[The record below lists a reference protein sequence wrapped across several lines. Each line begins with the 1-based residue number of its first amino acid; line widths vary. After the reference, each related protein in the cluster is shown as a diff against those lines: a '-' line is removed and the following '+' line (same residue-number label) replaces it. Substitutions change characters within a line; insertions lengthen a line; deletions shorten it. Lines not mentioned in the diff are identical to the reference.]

1 MHESGGPGWRITMDT
16 SGPMLIALYLRDVA
30 GLDGAG
36 RPLLSHAAPKVRHAD
51 HTHLT
56 AEVGGVHAL
65 KTEWE
70 AWWDKLLK
78 SYPKPAL
85 ELAPP
90 SFHAFGNSPALQRV
104 LQAHFGAALGWAEDR
119 IEEYSKIEA
128 IRETNGMTQVLNEM
142 VEDRL
147 LEVGRSSRD
156 FDLTIIELPL
166 NEPRAWYLEPSTMI
180 MSHKLLSEPEM
191 FRSYV
196 QPVVE
201 ILA

>member
-36 RPLLSHAAPKVRHAD
+36 KPMLSHAAPKIRHAD
-51 HTHLT
+51 HSHLT
-56 AEVGGVHAL
+56 SDVGGISAL

-70 AWWDKLLK
+70 AWWEKLVK
-78 SYPKPAL
+78 SYPEPAQ

-90 SFHAFGNSPALQRV
+90 SFKAFGNSPALQRV
-104 LQAHFGAALGWAEDR
+104 LQAHFGAALAWATDR
-119 IEEYSKIEA
+119 IDEYADLEA
-128 IRETNGMTQVLNEM
+128 AREANGVTSVLNEL

-147 LEVGRSSRD
+147 LEVGRGSRD

-166 NEPRAWYLEPSTMI
+166 TEPRAWYLEPSTI
-180 MSHKLLSEPEM
+180 FMSHRLLSQPDV

-201 ILA
+201 LLA

>member
-1 MHESGGPGWRITMDT
+1 MHDTGGPGWHITMDT

-30 GLDGAG
+30 GLAGAG
-36 RPLLSHAAPKVRHAD
+36 KPSLSHASPKIRQAD

-56 AEVGGVHAL
+56 ADVGGLPAL

-70 AWWDKLLK
+70 AWWAQLLK
-78 SYPKPAL
+78 AYPEASP
-85 ELAPP
+85 ELSPP
-90 SFHAFGNSPALQRV
+90 TFEAFANSPALRKV
-104 LQAHFGAALGWAEDR
+104 LQAHFGAALTWARER
-119 IEEYSKIEA
+119 REEYAEIEA
-128 IRETNGMTQVLNEM
+128 ERVANGTTLMIGDM

-156 FDLTIIELPL
+156 FNLRIIELPL
-166 NEPRAWYLEPSTMI
+166 NEPRAWYLEPDKMI
-180 MSHKLLSEPEM
+180 MSHRLLSQPDV

-201 ILA
+201 LLV

>member
-1 MHESGGPGWRITMDT
+1 MHDTGGQGWRITMDT

-36 RPLLSHAAPKVRHAD
+36 TPTLSHATPKVRHAD

-56 AEVGGVHAL
+56 AEVGGVPAL

-70 AWWDKLLK
+70 AWWEQLLRA
-78 SYPKPAL
+78 YPDAAP
-85 ELAPP
+85 ELSPP
-90 SFHAFGNSPALQRV
+90 GFNAFGNSPALRRV
-104 LQAHFGAALGWAEDR
+104 LQAHFGAALTWARER
-119 IEEYSKIEA
+119 LEEYEKLEA
-128 IRETNGMTQVLNEM
+128 EREASGATLLLGDM

-156 FDLTIIELPL
+156 FQLTIIELPL
-166 NEPRAWYLEPSTMI
+166 NEPRAWYLEPDKMI
-180 MSHKLLSEPEM
+180 MSHRLLSEPDI

-201 ILA
+201 LLA

>member
-1 MHESGGPGWRITMDT
+1 MHDTGGPGWRITMDT

-36 RPLLSHAAPKVRHAD
+36 KPLVSHAWPKVRQAD

-56 AEVGGVHAL
+56 ADVGGVTAL

-70 AWWDKLLK
+70 AWWSQLVKA
-78 SYPKPAL
+78 YPGTAP
-85 ELAPP
+85 ELDPP
-90 SFHAFGNSPALQRV
+90 DFKAFTNSPALRKV
-104 LQAHFGAALGWAEDR
+104 LQAHFGAALTWARER
-119 IEEYSKIEA
+119 REEYAEIEA
-128 IRETNGMTQVLNEM
+128 ERVANGSTLMLDEM

-147 LEVGRSSRD
+147 MEMGRSSRD
-156 FDLTIIELPL
+156 FSLSIIELPL
-166 NEPRAWYLEPSTMI
+166 NEPRAWFLEPDKMI
-180 MSHKLLSEPEM
+180 MSQRLLSQPEV

-201 ILA
+201 LLA